1 MRTKYIDAT
10 KYPKFHSEWK
20 LYDITGMISASTFMR
35 KNGLSSAKYIYSE
48 SLWVMSEED
57 ATMFILRWA

>member
-1 MRTKYIDAT
+1 MRTKIDAT

-35 KNGLSSAKYIYSE
+35 KNGLSSANYIYSE
-48 SLWVMSEED
+48 SLWAMSEED